1 MFLNVKNTQEIY
13 DNVGDVSGNNALK
26 CVAVTKWVDKFNMD
40 IFNTQDNTIL
50 NSLNELLS
58 CNRFMLNMK
67 L

>member
-13 DNVGDVSGNNALK
+13 NNMGNISVNNALK
-26 CVAVTKWVDKFNMD
+26 CVAGTKWVDKFNMD
-40 IFNTQDNTIL
+40 IFNTKDIRL

-58 CNRFMLNMK
+58 CNRLMLNMK